1 VPFVIDNLR
10 LRELASVVQAN
21 KPYFDEF
28 VGVLRQ
34 QGYRDIFDFVS
45 KPDETK
51 ARAVLT
57 LLLTRQFAAPLFDG
71 ILRPYDSPT
80 ANWYFLAWLFRD
92 APAQRLGP
100 MVAEQQGGSPL
111 EKRVSLLNHIRQ
123 FVRPLFPERESW
135 AWAALSEVMLA
146 RLEGS
151 RRALK
156 GTLFEALVR
165 RLLKEVVS
173 DAGLSLEIGDGE
185 VRIHDETYD
194 VQVMGREGNLL
205 IPVKTRETMGGGHA
219 LLFTRD
225 IDKSIR
231 VAVENGYRCLP
242 VVIAESWGGDLG
254 SLASKEFVYI
264 QANPNQVAV
273 LEPRLREEL
282 RKFVPLLRSLA

>member
-1 VPFVIDNLR
+1 M
-10 LRELASVVQAN
+10 ASVT
-21 KPYFDEF
+21 FD
-28 VGVLRQ
+28 G
-34 QGYRDIFDFVS
+34 VS
-45 KPDETK
+45 KVYDNGF
-51 ARAVLT
+51 RAV
-57 LLLTRQFAAPLFDG
+57 DG
-71 ILRPYDSPT
+71 LD
-80 ANWYFLAWLFRD
+80 
-92 APAQRLGP
+92 
-100 MVAEQQGGSPL
+100 
-111 EKRVSLLNHIRQ
+111 
-123 FVRPLFPERESW
+123 
-135 AWAALSEVMLA
+135 
-146 RLEGS
+146 
-151 RRALK
+151 
-156 GTLFEALVR
+156 
-165 RLLKEVVS
+165 
-173 DAGLSLEIGDGE
+173 LEIGDGE